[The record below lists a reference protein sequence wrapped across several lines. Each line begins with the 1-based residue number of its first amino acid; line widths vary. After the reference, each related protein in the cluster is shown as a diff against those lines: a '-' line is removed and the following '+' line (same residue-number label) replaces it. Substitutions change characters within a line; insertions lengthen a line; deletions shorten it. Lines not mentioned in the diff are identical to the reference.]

1 MRSDEGDSTLTMAP
15 GIVSAPS
22 STSSRAKRSV
32 LVVDDEPS
40 ILGLLKALLDA
51 DYIVFCAKNTR
62 EADAIIQAH
71 PINAVVCDHFMPIEN
86 GLSFLVRLRNTH
98 PHISRILLSGCTVP
112 EVLLA
117 AINQSGVQRYLIKPI
132 NVFELKQALGDA
144 MREYDTS
151 TRHMGLGKENA
162 DLRSS
167 IQKVLSRSASLT
179 ESPAK
184 LLAISFLGLLA
195 VLAVALLLGLLVF
208 VLLYSLKSALGI
220 DFLPNWSHTDG
231 L

>member
-1 MRSDEGDSTLTMAP
+1 M
-15 GIVSAPS
+15 
-22 STSSRAKRSV
+22 
-32 LVVDDEPS
+32 LVVDDEES
-40 ILGLLKALLDA
+40 ILGLMKALLGA
-51 DYIVFCAKNTR
+51 NYLVFCAKNTR

-71 PINAVVCDHFMPIEN
+71 PINAVVCDHLMPVET
-86 GLSFLVRLRNTH
+86 GLSFLIRLRKTH
-98 PHISRILLSGCTVP
+98 PHISRILFTGCSDP
-112 EVLLA
+112 DVLLT
-117 AINQSGVQRYLIKPI
+117 AINKSGVQRYLVKPI
-132 NVFELKQALGDA
+132 NPLDLNQALTDA
-144 MREYDTS
+144 MREYDTA

-184 LLAISFLGLLA
+184 LLVVSLLGLLA
-195 VLAVALLLGLLVF
+195 VLAAALLLGLLVF